1 MFGLRRWM
9 WKKKLDGYD
18 IIEATDSND
27 YDEGTINEVTTRNG
41 TKRKAN
47 PSIWKRNVVKKLR
60 DAGEEY
66 TSIYTNKL
74 PKRVTGPACKCI

>member
-9 WKKKLDGYD
+9 WKKKLDGSD

-41 TKRKAN
+41 KKRKAN

-66 TSIYTNKL
+66 TNKL